1 MVRHSR
7 RDIFQTLAASL
18 SFRSSMPVTGSRP
31 PARPTP
37 NPPGCRGIKTR
48 ANAGELRY
56 RAYCLMNVGYLDRY
70 IDAGLH
76 TGFGESQRIAD
87 PVELD

>member
-1 MVRHSR
+1 
-7 RDIFQTLAASL
+7 
-18 SFRSSMPVTGSRP
+18 
-31 PARPTP
+31 
-37 NPPGCRGIKTR
+37 
-48 ANAGELRY
+48 
-56 RAYCLMNVGYLDRY
+56 MNVGYLDRY